1 MRLVLAAFLA
11 LCPLY
16 VMAFDFSCARE
27 ADYLPEIDSEAQEL
41 FMQARG
47 AEVKRGKKDHAN
59 ITGLYELAADKG
71 HWKAMHNLFLRYLK
85 GKGAPRD
92 SAKAI
97 KLNQKLVD
105 MNVPIGFY
113 NMAVLL
119 EKGHGV
125 IGSDKDSA
133 QYLLKAASMGEP
145 NALIRLGNFY
155 GFQLPLGKQQN
166 DKAAVYF
173 ECAAKQGS
181 AIAYNEYATWLK
193 IAEKNYPKSAYY
205 YLLAFW
211 GGDKSSGVHITG
223 TFLDGSGVQS
233 FSLDKEYGL
242 KLEIELNRLLKDS
255 LYRIPNIAELYPLP
269 YHLTMGRYNPE
280 TDQNEMPE

>member
-1 MRLVLAAFLA
+1 
-11 LCPLY
+11 
-16 VMAFDFSCARE
+16 MAFDFTCARQ
-27 ADYLPEIDSEAQEL
+27 ADYLPEVDPEAQDL
-41 FMQARG
+41 FIQARR

-85 GKGAPRD
+85 GKGTPKD

-105 MNVPIGFY
+105 MNVPIGYY

-125 IGSDKDSA
+125 MGSEKDSA

-155 GFQLPLGKQQN
+155 GFHLPLEEQQD
-166 DKAAVYF
+166 DKAAAYF

-181 AIAYNEYATWLK
+181 AKAYNEYATWLK
-193 IAEKNYPKSAYY
+193 IAEENYPKSAYY
-205 YLLAFW
+205 YLLAFG
-211 GGDKSSGVHITG
+211 GGDTGAGVHISG
-223 TFLDGSGVQS
+223 TFADGFGVPGYD
-233 FSLDKEYGL
+233 LDKEYGTE
-242 KLEIELNRLLKDS
+242 LEALLPLIRKDP

-269 YHLTMGRYNPE
+269 YHPTMGRYNPE

>member
-11 LCPLY
+11 LFPLY
-16 VMAFDFSCARE
+16 VMAFDFTCARE
-27 ADYLPEIDSEAQEL
+27 ADYLPEVDPEAQEL
-41 FMQARG
+41 FMQTRR

-85 GKGAPRD
+85 GKGTPRD
-92 SAKAI
+92 SGKAI

-105 MNVPIGFY
+105 MNVPIGYY

-155 GFQLPLGKQQN
+155 GFQLPLEKQQD
-166 DKAAVYF
+166 DKASAYYK
-173 ECAAKQGS
+173 CAAKQDVTIG
-181 AIAYNEYATWLK
+181 YYEYARWLK
-193 IAEKNYPKSAYY
+193 IGEENYPKSAYY
-205 YLLAFW
+205 YLLAFL
-211 GGDKSSGVHITG
+211 GGHY
-223 TFLDGSGVQS
+223 GSGVVISSVFEGGTGGLGYEENEKYSSQLSALLPS
-233 FSLDKEYGL
+233 FS
-242 KLEIELNRLLKDS
+242 KDP

-269 YHLTMGRYNPE
+269 YHPTMGRYNPE

>member
-11 LCPLY
+11 LCPLS
-16 VMAFDFSCARE
+16 VMAFDFTCARQ
-27 ADYLPEIDSEAQEL
+27 ADYLPEVDPEAQEL
-41 FMQARG
+41 FMQARL

-85 GKGAPRD
+85 GKGTPKD

-105 MNVPIGFY
+105 MNVPIGYY

-125 IGSDKDSA
+125 MGSDKDSA

-145 NALIRLGNFY
+145 NALIRLGRFY
-155 GFQLPLGKQQN
+155 GYQLPLDKQQN
-166 DKAAVYF
+166 DKAAAYL

-181 AIAYNEYATWLK
+181 AKAYDEYADWLD
-193 IAEKNYPKSAYY
+193 IAEENYPKSAYY
-205 YLLAFW
+205 YLLAFFW
-211 GGDKSSGVHITG
+211 GGIM
-223 TFLDGSGVQS
+223 VQVYI
-233 FSLDKEYGL
+233 L
-242 KLEIELNRLLKDS
+242 
-255 LYRIPNIAELYPLP
+255 
-269 YHLTMGRYNPE
+269 
-280 TDQNEMPE
+280 

>member
-1 MRLVLAAFLA
+1 
-11 LCPLY
+11 
-16 VMAFDFSCARE
+16 MAFDFTCARQ
-27 ADYLPEIDSEAQEL
+27 ADYLPEVDAEAQEL
-41 FMQARG
+41 FMQARR

-59 ITGLYELAADKG
+59 ITGLYELSAEKG

-85 GKGAPRD
+85 GKGTPRD

-105 MNVPIGFY
+105 MNVPIGYY

-125 IGSDKDSA
+125 MGSEKDSA

-145 NALIRLGNFY
+145 NALIKLGRFY
-155 GFQLPLGKQQN
+155 GFHLALGEQQD
-166 DKAAVYF
+166 DKAAAYF

-181 AIAYNEYATWLK
+181 AKAFDEYANWLHVVEEDY
-193 IAEKNYPKSAYY
+193 AKSAYF
-205 YLLAFW
+205 YLLAF
-211 GGDKSSGVHITG
+211 GGGETQSGLFVLG
-223 TFLDGSGVQS
+223 AFKDDFAKFGYQLDPSYAENLEQE
-233 FSLDKEYGL
+233 LD
-242 KLEIELNRLLKDS
+242 RLYEDP
-255 LYRIPNIAELYPLP
+255 LYRIPNIVELYPLP
-269 YHLTMGRYNPE
+269 YHPTMGRYNPE